1 LFNGE
6 ESSTASIFASII
18 QGSGVGPAVYTVT
31 AVDLKPLQPGNSLV
45 KFADHTYLVVPSV
58 NASKRQQEMDNIAT
72 SAAANNLKPN
82 VSKSK
87 EIIFQNSRRRIAET
101 LPQPLPDISRKNVL
115 KILGVSRAA
124 TPRYD

>member
-6 ESSTASIFASII
+6 RVINGEHFCQHHPGVRRWA
-18 QGSGVGPAVYTVT
+18 GSVHRHSRRSETIATRQLAGEIRR
-31 AVDLKPLQPGNSLV
+31 S
-45 KFADHTYLVVPSV
+45 HYLVVPSV
-58 NASKRQQEMDNIAT
+58 NASKRQQEIDNIAT
-72 SAAANNLKPN
+72 SAAANNFKPN